1 MWTRTN
7 RSIGAWISVLGS
19 LFVIRH
25 TLQKRELGGHSERTL
40 RFSPAIRW
48 LAISDMI
55 FEITYVLYLSVLDV
69 PDPWCAVQNFLWQFS
84 ATCTWLWTN
93 VIALFTMSVLLRLE
107 DRQRTIVRWQHS
119 VWVLGAIS
127 AAPNIWESR
136 LGDPDPSNGHRYCD
150 DFGKL
155 HMWSNAFLI
164 ISFIVNSH
172 AYVSGLLRASRFM
185 PFSVLERYAYRMFF
199 FLGIF
204 ALCWMPYLVSRRVAE
219 PLAPTTY
226 PCLHKLS

>member
-1 MWTRTN
+1 
-7 RSIGAWISVLGS
+7 
-19 LFVIRH
+19 
-25 TLQKRELGGHSERTL
+25 
-40 RFSPAIRW
+40 
-48 LAISDMI
+48 
-55 FEITYVLYLSVLDV
+55 
-69 PDPWCAVQNFLWQFS
+69 
-84 ATCTWLWTN
+84 
-93 VIALFTMSVLLRLE
+93 
-107 DRQRTIVRWQHS
+107 
-119 VWVLGAIS
+119 
-127 AAPNIWESR
+127 
-136 LGDPDPSNGHRYCD
+136 
-150 DFGKL
+150 
-155 HMWSNAFLI
+155 MWSNAFLI